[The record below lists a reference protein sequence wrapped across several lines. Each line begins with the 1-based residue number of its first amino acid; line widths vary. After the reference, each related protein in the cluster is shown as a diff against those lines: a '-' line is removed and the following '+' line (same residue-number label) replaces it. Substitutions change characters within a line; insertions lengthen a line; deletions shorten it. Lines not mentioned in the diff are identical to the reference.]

1 MAMAEP
7 NDFKLIREIVAQ
19 GGSRHTSGNVD
30 RRKYQRLV
38 ELGWLAR
45 FRPNVSDV
53 VYTVTHRGKAA
64 AKRV

>member
-1 MAMAEP
+1 MAEP
-7 NDFKLIREIVAQ
+7 NDFRLIREIVAQ

-45 FRPNVSDV
+45 FCPSVSDV
-53 VYTVTHRGKAA
+53 VYTVTQRGKAA

>member
-7 NDFKLIREIVAQ
+7 NDFRLIREIVAQ
-19 GGSRHTSGNVD
+19 GGSRRTSGNVD
-30 RRKYQRLV
+30 RWKYERLV

-45 FRPNVSDV
+45 FCPNVSDV
-53 VYTVTHRGKAA
+53 VYAVTQRGKAA